1 MDGSLT
7 ARAAVLAAMALAVWA
22 APASAQQVQKCDTG
36 SGEAEKVKSPA
47 RYAIGPQ
54 EVVEIESRVDGVAI
68 EIALFRPKGAE
79 GERFPVIVN
88 GTPYHHPQR
97 SLDVTKCKPEFV
109 QYAAHGYVV
118 AFVAI
123 RGTGESGGCMNLF
136 GPDERADLSQ
146 AVDWLAQQPWS
157 TGAVGMI
164 GKSYEGSTP
173 WMVAARGNKHLK
185 TIVSMAGV
193 PDVFELLFKSGN
205 IDFRGPLLLNDLYYA
220 PSVVVYSEGRRPER
234 TLDVAACPEY
244 ATGNAASVYSSLTG
258 EMDPFGYWAERR
270 YKRQVERRYRG
281 SVLVT
286 QGFEDL
292 NVPADNQFPWVQWVR
307 KRGLPL
313 KLMLGQWGH
322 VNPDEAS
329 GDAQRKDWPDI
340 LLRWFDRW
348 LKGGEV
354 DTGPAVD
361 VQDSEGKWRTASSW
375 PPAEPPRR
383 LWLGTDGTLR
393 DEPDQGSASE
403 PLLPDP
409 VHMQPGTFSVPS
421 LAPLDASCPLPTCT
435 AFALGPAAEPLRFAG
450 RPVLDMTVTP
460 VAPAGHVSAYLYADN
475 GTEAQRIGWGQAD
488 LRFPDGQEH
497 ARTVEP
503 GEPVRLRLSF
513 QPLDSVVPKG
523 SRLVLVVSQGAAY
536 DRIPSVPTAPAL
548 LTVGGRA
555 SSLRLALVTP
565 EAAPA
570 PLAQVAPARTGAK
583 RAPSF
588 RQIVSIRTTRRCGRR
603 GRLRIAF
610 RRGTK
615 VAAVVVRVSG
625 RRLVRR
631 NSRRAIVLRAPRGR
645 FRLDVAVTLADGA
658 VVAGQRRFRS
668 CRARR

>member
-1 MDGSLT
+1 MDRTLT
-7 ARAAVLAAMALAVWA
+7 VRAAILGALALAVWA

-36 SGEAEKVKSPA
+36 SGEAEKVHSPE

-54 EVVEIESRVDGVAI
+54 EVVEIESSVDGVAI

-79 GERFPVIVN
+79 GERFPVVVN

-234 TLDVAACPEY
+234 TIDVAACPEY
-244 ATGNAASVYSSLTG
+244 VTGNAASVSSSLTG
-258 EMDPFGYWAERR
+258 EMDPFGYWVERR

-292 NVPADNQFPWVQWVR
+292 NVPADNQFPWVERLR
-307 KRGLPL
+307 KRGVPL
-313 KLMLGQWGH
+313 KMMLGQWGH

-329 GDAQRKDWPDI
+329 EEAQRKDWPDI

-348 LKGGEV
+348 LKGAEV

-361 VQDSEGKWRTASSW
+361 VQDSEGKWRTASAW
-375 PPAEPPRR
+375 PPAEPART
-383 LWLGTDGTLR
+383 LWLGVDGTLR
-393 DEPDQGSASE
+393 DDPGDGSASE

-409 VHMQPGTFSVPS
+409 VHIQPATLSVPPT
-421 LAPLDASCPLPTCT
+421 PLDALCSLPTCT
-435 AFALGPAAEPLRFAG
+435 AFALGPIAEPLRFAG
-450 RPVLDMTVTP
+450 RPLLDMTVTP

-488 LRFPDGQEH
+488 LRFPNGQEH

-503 GEPVRLRLSF
+503 GAPMRLRLSF
-513 QPLDSVVPKG
+513 QPLDSVVPQG

-536 DRIPSVPTAPAL
+536 NRIPSVPTAPAL

-565 EAAPA
+565 EAAPPA
-570 PLAQVAPARTGAK
+570 PLVQVAPSRTEGK
-583 RAPSF
+583 RGLRFSEVV
-588 RQIVSIRTTRRCGRR
+588 RVRTLRRCGAR
-603 GRLRIAF
+603 GRLRITF

-625 RRLVRR
+625 RKIVRR
-631 NSRRAIVLRAPRGR
+631 NSGRAIVLRAPRGR
-645 FRLDVAVTLADGA
+645 FRLDVAVTLADGG
-658 VVAGQRRFRS
+658 VVAGQRRSAACRRRS
-668 CRARR
+668 